1 MTASRRRPRRR
12 HRHHRRAPPALPPP
26 RGLVYR
32 RRVLAL
38 LGIGGLAFIALVI
51 VVIARGGTGGSEPAT
66 TAPIKAQRTTELLIP
81 EGLSREQIA
90 DLVKEEGL
98 KGNYEQETT
107 SARSFNPSK
116 YGAEGAG
123 DLEGFLFPATYEVFR
138 RDDARDLVEKQLA
151 AFEDN
156 FSKVDLDYAKSK
168 NLTPYDVVII
178 ASMIEK
184 EIALPEERA
193 EAAAVIYN
201 RLSDGMPLGID
212 ATIRFATGNY
222 DEPLKQSELD
232 LESPYNTRI
241 NTGLPPGPIGN
252 PGLASIEAAA
262 KPAKSDALYYVIEP
276 GTCNE
281 HFFTDSEKEFEAAA
295 AEYQAALEAEG
306 GSPTD
311 C

>member
-1 MTASRRRPRRR
+1 M
-12 HRHHRRAPPALPPP
+12 
-26 RGLVYR
+26 
-32 RRVLAL
+32 AL
-38 LGIGGLAFIALVI
+38 LAIGGLAFIALVV
-51 VVIARGGTGGSEPAT
+51 VVIARGGTGGGEET
-66 TAPIKAQRTTELLIP
+66 TTPPVEAQRTTELLIP
-81 EGLSREQIA
+81 EGLNREQIA
-90 DLVKEEGL
+90 DLLKEEGL
-98 KGNYEQETT
+98 KGDYEQETT
-107 SARSFNPSK
+107 GARGFNPSK
-116 YGAEGAG
+116 YGADAAG

-168 NLTPYDVVII
+168 NLTPYDVLII

-184 EIALPEERA
+184 EIALPEERRL
-193 EAAAVIYN
+193 AAAVIYN
-201 RLSDGMPLGID
+201 RLGEGMPLQID
-212 ATIRFATGNY
+212 ATTRFATGNY
-222 DEPLKQSELD
+222 DEPLTQSELD
-232 LESPYNTRI
+232 LDSPYNTRV

-262 KPAKSDALYYVIEP
+262 KPAKSDALFYVIEP

-281 HFFTDSEKEFEAAA
+281 HFFTDSEKEFQAAA
-295 AEYQAALEAEG
+295 DEYQAALEAEG